1 MEFESNYP
9 QSLTS
14 QLQTSFSDPSNG
26 HLDTKTILKDLA
38 AGSISG
44 VVNVISGH
52 PMDTVKVRMQML
64 GGRLG
69 VCLQTMIAKEGLSS
83 FFKGVYSPLY
93 SVPFINA
100 LVFGVYEMSRRVL
113 CGSSS
118 AQMNLA
124 QGTVAGCLAGSI
136 NCLIVTPVEL
146 IKCRQQMEGMG
157 SRSRVSSGFEI
168 AKKILHYQGV
178 TGLYKGN
185 LITMM
190 REMPAYSAQFAT
202 YETLK
207 HGFRERYGE
216 KTVLNFVAGAIGGF
230 TAWLVSYPQDII
242 KTKLQCDLNGTI
254 RRYPVNKLI
263 PDGGIINCAKDII
276 KREGFGGFWKGFSAC
291 TIRAMVSNA
300 FTFLAYEEA
309 KKIFV

>member
-9 QSLTS
+9 QSLAS
-14 QLQTSFSDPSNG
+14 QFQTSFSDPSNG
-26 HLDTKTILKDLA
+26 HLDTKIILKDLA

-44 VVNVISGH
+44 IVNVISGH
-52 PMDTVKVRMQML
+52 PMDTVKVRMQMMGGTL
-64 GGRLG
+64 GG
-69 VCLQTMIAKEGLSS
+69 CLKTMIAKEGLSS

-118 AQMNLA
+118 AQMNLV

-136 NCLIVTPVEL
+136 NCLIVTPVEH

-157 SRSRVSSGFEI
+157 SRSRVSTGFEMGR
-168 AKKILHYQGV
+168 KILHYQGV

-216 KTVLNFVAGAIGGF
+216 STVLNFVAGAIGGF

-263 PDGGIINCAKDII
+263 PDGGILNCAKDII